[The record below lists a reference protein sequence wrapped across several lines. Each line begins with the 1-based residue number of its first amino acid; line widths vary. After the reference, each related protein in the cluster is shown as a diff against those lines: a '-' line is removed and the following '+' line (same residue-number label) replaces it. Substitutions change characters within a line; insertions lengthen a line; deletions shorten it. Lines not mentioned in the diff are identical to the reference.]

1 MTDELKHAALVYAE
15 AVLAFATAEKYG
27 AECHKLIE
35 ARDYMVETHDQ
46 MYQLAQAEAL

>member
-27 AECHKLIE
+27 AERHKLNE
-35 ARDYMVETHDQ
+35 ARDYMAWAHDQ
-46 MYQLAQAEAL
+46 MYQLAKAEAL